1 VKEQTMRSALPVLYQ
16 PAPFQPAMLV
26 RSPTGWQFAFDREA
40 TNKIITA
47 GAVLAL
53 IWLAMRK

>member
-1 VKEQTMRSALPVLYQ
+1 MRSALPVLYQ